1 MSGMN
6 RQTGKIILSDKEHT
20 LQSIDDI
27 ITTPKGSRVM
37 NRKYGSDLF
46 ELIDDPVNKKIDVY
60 AAVAQSLDEFEP
72 RFELES
78 IKLSNDTDGRLFITV
93 EGMYLPSQERLER
106 RVGL

>member
-46 ELIDDPVNKKIDVY
+46 ELIDDPVNKKIDIY

>member
-6 RQTGKIILSDKEHT
+6 RKTGKVILDDREHT

-46 ELIDDPVNKKIDVY
+46 ELIDDPVNKKLDIY

-72 RFELES
+72 RFELEGITLKHDS
-78 IKLSNDTDGRLFITV
+78 DGRLFIRV
-93 EGMYLPSQERLER
+93 EGIYVPSQERIR
-106 RVGL
+106 REVGL